1 MPSTTTPSPSV
12 TAAAAHLAAAEQDAA
27 EAGQTS
33 AHAEAQMNVLR
44 QRIATA
50 DGAKA
55 AIAAR
60 RNTGDRRDADAGELA
75 LLALDR
81 EGLVAL
87 LAEAQA
93 AVAPLHVAR
102 DQAQRHLA
110 LANER
115 LQNAKD
121 ADELAALVLHAD
133 ALAGLL
139 EQTLAGVKVIETRTR
154 RSGTWKPSRSFYETI
169 RRGAA
174 MAGVL

>member
-1 MPSTTTPSPSV
+1 MPSTTTPSPAI

-27 EAGQTS
+27 EAGQIS
-33 AHAEAQMNVLR
+33 ARAEAQVNVLR

-60 RNTGDRRDADAGELA
+60 RNAGDHRNADAGELA

-87 LAEAQA
+87 LSEAEA

-102 DQAQRHLA
+102 NQAQRMLSLA
-110 LANER
+110 AER
-115 LQNAKD
+115 MQNAKN

-133 ALAGLL
+133 TLAGLL
-139 EQTLAGVKVIETRTR
+139 EQALGGVRTIETRTM
-154 RSGTWKPSRSFYETI
+154 RSGTWKPSREFYETI

-174 MAGVL
+174 MSGML